1 MIYEDIVEGKFVD
14 RPNRFIA
21 HVEINGQMETVHV
34 KNTGRCK
41 ELLLPGVKVVLEKAS
56 NPNRKTKYDLVAVYK
71 KNFGLINM
79 DSQAPNKVVAEWLSG
94 QDFSYI
100 KHFIKDMRI
109 AIETAHEAGL
119 VLPGLEKAKELYD
132 QLAAKG
138 MENKGTQAIIQWYL
152 NK

>member
-21 HVEINGQMETVHV
+21 HVEINGQVETVHV

-56 NPNRKTKYDLVAVYK
+56 NPNRKTKYDLIAVYK

-100 KHFIKDMRI
+100 K
-109 AIETAHEAGL
+109 
-119 VLPGLEKAKELYD
+119 P
-132 QLAAKG
+132 
-138 MENKGTQAIIQWYL
+138 
-152 NK
+152 